1 MKRSSKPFS
10 SSRGHNKVRVPLLFQ
25 IIGLFVIWALYRS
38 LALFPEWFDEI
49 IAKGIVFGIP
59 SILYARNAIRGS
71 EKLGIV
77 ASRFW
82 PGLYMGLL
90 VGGIYGFV
98 GAGRSIFGGV
108 PVEPALLFSSSA
120 FWFQFFLAMMTAW
133 WESVFFFGF
142 IMNALQDEYRF
153 SEIVS
158 VIGAVL
164 VFIIF
169 HAPLRIMLA
178 GFSSVTVAQ
187 LMLLAIFAA
196 GQSILFL
203 RTKSVY
209 AVTISHA
216 LWGMV
221 LMVYGSK

>member
-1 MKRSSKPFS
+1 M
-10 SSRGHNKVRVPLLFQ
+10 
-25 IIGLFVIWALYRS
+25 YRS
-38 LALFPEWFDEI
+38 LGLFPEWFDEI

-59 SILYARNAIRGS
+59 SILYARNAVRGA
-71 EKLGIV
+71 EKLGILS
-77 ASRFW
+77 SRFW

-90 VGGIYGFV
+90 VGGIYGFI
-98 GAGRSIFGGV
+98 GAGRSLFGGT
-108 PVEPALLFSSSA
+108 PVEPALLFSSGT

-142 IMNALQDEYRF
+142 IMNALQDEYKF
-153 SEIVS
+153 SEYVS

-169 HAPLRIMLA
+169 HAPLRIMLT
-178 GFSSVTVAQ
+178 GLSPLTIAQ
-187 LMLLAIFAA
+187 LTLLAFFAA

-203 RTKSVY
+203 RTKSIY

>member
-1 MKRSSKPFS
+1 M
-10 SSRGHNKVRVPLLFQ
+10 
-25 IIGLFVIWALYRS
+25 YRQ

-59 SILYARNAIRGS
+59 SIVYARSAIRGA
-71 EKLGIV
+71 EKLGI
-77 ASRFW
+77 ASSRFW
-82 PGLYMGLL
+82 PGLYLGLL

-98 GAGRSIFGGV
+98 GVARSLTGGTH
-108 PVEPALLFSSSA
+108 VEPSMLFSSSA

-142 IMNALQDEYRF
+142 MMNALQDEYHLP
-153 SEIVS
+153 EIPAL
-158 VIGAVL
+158 IGAVL
-164 VFIIF
+164 VFLVF
-169 HAPLRIMLA
+169 HAPLRIMLT
-178 GFSSVTVAQ
+178 GFTSLTVAQ
-187 LMLLAIFAA
+187 LSLLALFAV
-196 GQSILFL
+196 GQAILFM

-221 LMVYGSK
+221 LMTYGTK

>member
-1 MKRSSKPFS
+1 M
-10 SSRGHNKVRVPLLFQ
+10 
-25 IIGLFVIWALYRS
+25 YRS

-49 IAKGIVFGIP
+49 IAKGIVFGI
-59 SILYARNAIRGS
+59 S
-71 EKLGIV
+71 
-77 ASRFW
+77 
-82 PGLYMGLL
+82 
-90 VGGIYGFV
+90 
-98 GAGRSIFGGV
+98 FGGV
-108 PVEPALLFSSSA
+108 HVEPALLFSSSA

-142 IMNALQDEYRF
+142 IMHALQDEYKF

-158 VIGAVL
+158 VIGVVL

-178 GFSSVTVAQ
+178 GFSPATVAQ

>member
-1 MKRSSKPFS
+1 MKRSSKPSS
-10 SSRGHNKVRVPLLFQ
+10 SSRGHNKVWVPLLFQ

>member
-1 MKRSSKPFS
+1 MKRSSKFS
-10 SSRGHNKVRVPLLFQ
+10 SSNRGHNRVRIPLLFQ
-25 IIGLFVIWALYRS
+25 IVGLFVIWALYRS

-49 IAKGIVFGIP
+49 FAKGIVFGIP
-59 SILYARNAIRGS
+59 SILYARSVIRGS
-71 EKLGIV
+71 ERLGV
-77 ASRFW
+77 ASSRFW

-98 GAGRSIFGGV
+98 GAGRSIFGGAH
-108 PVEPALLFSSSA
+108 VEPALLFSSSV

-142 IMNALQDEYRF
+142 IMNALQDEYKF
-153 SEIVS
+153 SEIIA

-164 VFIIF
+164 VFILF

-178 GFSSVTVAQ
+178 GFTPVTVAQ